1 MRPPTIQSPHTM
13 GLRSGAGGLIAWAVG
28 VVGVLMGGVLMEAG
42 EDTEGGSLWL
52 FSLSHS
58 LPSLFFLPAL
68 QALWVLTCLLRWSDR
83 MNRLLHTGH
92 ANRFSPV
99 WVRR

>member
-1 MRPPTIQSPHTM
+1 MATW
-13 GLRSGAGGLIAWAVG
+13 LEG
-28 VVGVLMGGVLMEAG
+28 VVGVLVMGGGVVMGGVVTEAG
-42 EDTEGGSLWL
+42 DETLGGSLWL

-58 LPSLFFLPAL
+58 LPSLFFFPPL
-68 QALWVLTCLLRWSDR
+68 QALCVLTCLLRWSDR

-99 WVRR
+99 WVRRWR